1 MWMAGGGITG
11 GKVIGATDELGL
23 RALEQPKHIHDIHA
37 TLLSLLGV
45 DHKKLT
51 FLFQG
56 RQQRLTDVGGD
67 HVFSKEL
74 LA

>member
-1 MWMAGGGITG
+1 
-11 GKVIGATDELGL
+11 LGL
-23 RALEQPKHIHDIHA
+23 RAFEQPKHIHDVHA
-37 TLLSLLGV
+37 SLLSLLGV

-56 RQQRLTDVGGD
+56 RQQRLTDIGGD
-67 HVFSKEL
+67 HDFSKEL